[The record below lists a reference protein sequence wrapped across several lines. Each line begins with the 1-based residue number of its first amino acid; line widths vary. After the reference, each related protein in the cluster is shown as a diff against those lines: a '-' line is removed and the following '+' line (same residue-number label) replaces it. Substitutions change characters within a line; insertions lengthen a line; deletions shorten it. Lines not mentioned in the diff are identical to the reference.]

1 MSILSVGQGMRFS
14 TIASAVAA
22 SHDGDTVQVQ
32 AGTYLNDFATV
43 NTRITI
49 QGVGGMAHLV
59 ATGSPPDGKAILTT
73 NADITLD
80 HLELSGAAVPDG
92 NGAGIRYQAGN
103 LTLTNSYVHD
113 NQDGILGGGAAGT
126 VTIRNSEFAHN
137 GAGDGSTHN
146 IYVGDVASLTID
158 GSYIHD
164 AVVGHEVKSRAE
176 STTITNSRIQDGPT
190 GTASYSID
198 APNGGNVVI
207 QGNVIQQG
215 PASQN
220 PAIIAFG
227 EEGGVHAGSSLTV
240 TGNMILNDLQSP
252 SVAAVWNA
260 AAAPLSVTGNSTY
273 GLSAGQVIR
282 GAATAPGNTVLTS
295 EPALNTS
302 APWSAAPASSAPAP
316 DTPASTPVASTP
328 ITATTLA
335 LHLSEDAYQGD
346 AQFIVSVDGK
356 VTRGAQA
363 VTALHGLGKTQDF
376 TVNGAFAAGTHD
388 LAVSFV
394 NDAWGGTA
402 DTDRNLYIDSVDQNG
417 TQLANSTGALFW
429 NGTLHVP
436 FMVSASNPA

>member
-1 MSILSVGQGMRFS
+1 
-14 TIASAVAA
+14 
-22 SHDGDTVQVQ
+22 
-32 AGTYLNDFATV
+32 
-43 NTRITI
+43 
-49 QGVGGMAHLV
+49 
-59 ATGSPPDGKAILTT
+59 
-73 NADITLD
+73 
-80 HLELSGAAVPDG
+80 
-92 NGAGIRYQAGN
+92 
-103 LTLTNSYVHD
+103 VHD

-198 APNGGNVVI
+198 APNGGNVLI